1 MEAPQPSLSLL
12 DDVFVCVVDGH
23 AVFLDLGKDDYSAVP
38 LRSTPDFEGASPH
51 SVRHYL
57 AQELS
62 LHQAELEAAG
72 LVVGRAGDGSRLS
85 DFLSL
90 AHPSGHF
97 LGRDDSRCFGFSTSR
112 PNRPKVGIADAIG
125 FYLACSKASR
135 LLKRRHISQIAG
147 RVRRRKDRS
156 HTELRVDEL
165 RRQLLI
171 FRRLR
176 PWYPRSYLCL
186 WDALALLEFL
196 ARRRLFPE
204 WVFGVQ
210 VEPFGAHCW
219 LQHGDKVLND
229 DTEYA
234 QQFTPIMAI

>member
-1 MEAPQPSLSLL
+1 MEESHTALSLA

-23 AVFLDLGKDDYSAVP
+23 AVFLDLGKDDYSAIP
-38 LRSTPDFEGASPH
+38 LRSVVEGERANS
-51 SVRHYL
+51 STMSAML

-62 LHQAELEAAG
+62 YHEADLRAAG
-72 LVVGRAGDGSRLS
+72 LVSEGPGDASRLV
-85 DFLSL
+85 DYLSL
-90 AHPSGHF
+90 PPANGHF
-97 LGRDDSRCFGFSTSR
+97 LGRDDARCFGLSTLR
-112 PNRPKVGIADAIG
+112 RNRPKFGINDLVG
-125 FYLACSKASR
+125 FYLACWKASR
-135 LLKRRHISQIAG
+135 LLKRRHISQIVA
-147 RVRRRKDRS
+147 RVRRRKGRAPVEVRRD
-156 HTELRVDEL
+156 DL

-219 LQHGDKVLND
+219 LQTGDKVLND

-234 QQFTPIMAI
+234 LQFTPIMAV

>member
-1 MEAPQPSLSLL
+1 MEAPHPSLSLL
-12 DDVFVCVVDGH
+12 DDVYLCVVDGH

-38 LRSTPDFEGASPH
+38 LQSAPEGEDAH
-51 SVRHYL
+51 AVGRYL

-62 LHQAELEAAG
+62 VHKAELESAG
-72 LVVGRAGDGSRLS
+72 LVSEGAADRNRLA

-90 AHPSGHF
+90 THPSDHF
-97 LGRDDSRCFGFSTSR
+97 LGRDDSRCFGFSTAR
-112 PNRPKVGIADAIG
+112 PNRPKVEIGDVVG
-125 FYLACSKASR
+125 FYLACWKASR
-135 LLKRRHISQIAG
+135 LLKRRHISKIAA
-147 RVRRRKDRS
+147 RVRRRKDRRPA
-156 HTELRVDEL
+156 ELRVDEL

-219 LQHGDKVLND
+219 LQTGDKVLND

-234 QQFTPIMAI
+234 RQFTPIMSV

>member
-1 MEAPQPSLSLL
+1 MEEPRTALSLA

-23 AVFLDLGKDDYSAVP
+23 AVFLDLGKDDYSAIP
-38 LRSTPDFEGASPH
+38 LRSAVEIGQAECSAM
-51 SVRHYL
+51 VAAL
-57 AQELS
+57 AQEFEFHRADLS
-62 LHQAELEAAG
+62 AAG
-72 LVVGRAGDGSRLS
+72 LVSEGRSDAHRLA

-90 AHPSGHF
+90 PPASGHF
-97 LGRDDSRCFGFSTSR
+97 LGRDDARCFGFSTLR
-112 PNRPKVGIADAIG
+112 PNRPKFGIVDLVR
-125 FYLACSKASR
+125 FYLACWKASR
-135 LLKRRHISQIAG
+135 LLKRRHISQIVA
-147 RVRRRKDRS
+147 RVRRRKGRAPVDVR
-156 HTELRVDEL
+156 LDEL

-186 WDALALLEFL
+186 WEAVALLEFL

-210 VEPFGAHCW
+210 IEPFGAHCW
-219 LQHGDKVLND
+219 LQTADKVLND

-234 QQFTPIMAI
+234 QQFTPIMAV